1 MSRVGTREEVFRGEW
16 GDINNTATA
25 TNEQARMCAGMKY
38 DMERGGVSM
47 RMSKRDIPRSL
58 EEVLSE

>member
-1 MSRVGTREEVFRGEW
+1 
-16 GDINNTATA
+16 
-25 TNEQARMCAGMKY
+25 MCAGMKY